1 MVPDN
6 LRAALIAVTFGAL
19 VVASGVTG
27 AAAMTDQSPTA
38 EQPEEQTESTSSD
51 ADEQT
56 DSPSPDGEEVI
67 ETFEERVSSLDT
79 LVMAYETNVT
89 MNDNRTMTTLQEMWV
104 DYENDRIRT
113 ETETDRTETIT
124 VRNESKTVT
133 YDVENNQVN
142 RFDNTGDTGPKTM
155 VDRMLNN
162 SELSYD
168 GRERLDGEQTYRL
181 EVTPTNTDGMDGS
194 VDATVWLDTDT
205 YFPTK
210 MATNIDSGESEYEMT
225 AQFRNVTLN
234 ESIPDDRFTVDI
246 PDDAE
251 EPDHSMPNRSTYD
264 SLSAL
269 QDNTNRSVPDPD
281 VPDAYNFDRGDVI
294 DGDDYHAITLRY
306 TNGDG
311 ESLHVATRS
320 ATGFNYS
327 DSEQFDAVDVG
338 NQTGYYTDYE
348 YNGNTTSILVLD
360 CADNSYSLSGRL
372 SKEEIIDIG
381 ESLDCE

>member
-38 EQPEEQTESTSSD
+38 EQHAEQTENTSSD
-51 ADEQT
+51 ADEQA
-56 DSPSPDGEEVI
+56 DSSLADGDEVI

-79 LVMAYETNVT
+79 LVMTYETNVT
-89 MNDNRTMTTLQEMWV
+89 INDNRTMTTLQEMWV

-142 RFDNTGDTGPKTM
+142 RFDNTGDTGPKTTI
-155 VDRMLNN
+155 DRMLNN

-181 EVTPTNTDGMDGS
+181 DVTPTNTEGMDGS

-210 MATNIDSGESEYEMT
+210 VATSMDNGEYDYEMT

-234 ESIPDDRFTVDI
+234 ESIPDDRFTIDV

-251 EPDHSMPNRSTYD
+251 EPDYSMPNRSAYD
-264 SLSAL
+264 SLSVL
-269 QDNTNRSVPDPD
+269 KNNTNHSVPEPD
-281 VPDAYNFDRGDVI
+281 VPDAYSFEEGHVI
-294 DGDDYHAITLRY
+294 DGDDYQAITLRY
-306 TNGDG
+306 ANGDG
-311 ESLHVATRS
+311 DSLHVATRS
-320 ATGFNYS
+320 LTDFNYS

-338 NQTGYYTDYE
+338 NRTGYYTDYE

-360 CADNSYSLSGRL
+360 CADNSHSLSGRL
-372 SKEEIIDIG
+372 SKEEIVDIG

>member
-38 EQPEEQTESTSSD
+38 QQQVEQTENTTAD
-51 ADEQT
+51 ADERT
-56 DSPSPDGEEVI
+56 DSSSDGEEVI
-67 ETFEERVSSLDT
+67 ETFKERVSSLDT
-79 LVMAYETNVT
+79 LVMTYETNVT
-89 MNDNRTMTTLQEMWV
+89 LNDNRTMTTHKKLWV

-142 RFDNTGDTGPKTM
+142 RFDNAGETDPRTTI
-155 VDRMLNN
+155 DRLLNN
-162 SELSYD
+162 SELSYE
-168 GRERLDGEQTYRL
+168 GRESLDGEQTYRL
-181 EVTPTNTDGMDGS
+181 DVTPTNTDGIDGS

-205 YFPTK
+205 HFPVK
-210 MATNIDSGESEYEMT
+210 MATSIDSGESNYDMT

-234 ESIPDDRFTVDI
+234 EPIPDERFTIDV

-251 EPDHSMPNRSTYD
+251 EPDYSMPDRSAYD
-264 SLSAL
+264 SLSTL
-269 QDNTNRSVPDPD
+269 KDNTNRSVPEPD
-281 VPDAYNFDRGDVI
+281 VPDAYSFEKGQVVE
-294 DGDDYHAITLRY
+294 GDDYHSVSLRY
-306 TNGDG
+306 ATEDGDN
-311 ESLHVATRS
+311 LHVATRS
-320 ATGFNYS
+320 VTGFDYGDS
-327 DSEQFDAVDVG
+327 DQFDTVDVG
-338 NQTGYYTDYE
+338 DHTGYYTDYE

-360 CADNSYSLSGRL
+360 CDDKSHSLSNQL